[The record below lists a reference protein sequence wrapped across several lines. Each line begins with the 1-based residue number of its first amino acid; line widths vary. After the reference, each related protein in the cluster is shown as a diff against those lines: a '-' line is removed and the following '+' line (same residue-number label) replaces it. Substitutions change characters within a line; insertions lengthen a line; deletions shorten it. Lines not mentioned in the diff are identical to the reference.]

1 MSRSRE
7 KGVAAMVNRITLHH
21 SSANQDFD
29 LVAEHSGCSRWSAL
43 YHCFFLAA
51 LSFAV
56 FLVTCYLE
64 GNAIPELEM
73 SIGEGHNYSYD
84 VLKHD
89 NESKNATHD
98 LFTALTADVER
109 DFRLQDV
116 LNRLISILDELDD
129 QVEGRELTD
138 SEHRK
143 EESFDRRTE
152 GLRDVGD
159 DQFVTDVVMH
169 TRLSGPRRPHGSR
182 LRDTTPELGANVSAY
197 VRTTNEPH
205 LEDGGAATNPLSP
218 SGLGPPLSLRSRC
231 RQTQNPVVV

>member
-7 KGVAAMVNRITLHH
+7 KGVAAMVNRISLHH

-29 LVAEHSGCSRWSAL
+29 LVAEHSGCSRWFAPC
-43 YHCFFLAA
+43 HCFFIAA

-64 GNAIPELEM
+64 GNAIPELGVPF
-73 SIGEGHNYSYD
+73 GEGHNYSYD

-89 NESKNATHD
+89 NESKNASHY

-129 QVEGRELTD
+129 QVEGRELMD
-138 SEHRK
+138 STHRQG
-143 EESFDRRTE
+143 ESDRGTSQR
-152 GLRDVGD
+152 RRRQVCHRRCDA
-159 DQFVTDVVMH
+159 H
-169 TRLSGPRRPHGSR
+169 PSGWSE
-182 LRDTTPELGANVSAY
+182 TASWV
-197 VRTTNEPH
+197 
-205 LEDGGAATNPLSP
+205 AATGRNTG
-218 SGLGPPLSLRSRC
+218 SGREP
-231 RQTQNPVVV
+231 